1 MKDWNLRSK
10 RVLLRVDF
18 NVPIDATGKITDDT
32 RIEKALPTVQAL
44 IDQGARV
51 ILMSHLGRPL
61 KSLLPDGSIDRTR
74 FSLAPVAVRLAELTG
89 REVLFAGDC
98 GGEDSLAKIGQL
110 ADGQLLLLENTRF
123 YKQEEKGDPE
133 WAASLAKMGDYYV
146 NDAFGAAHRE
156 HATTATIAR
165 FFDKDHKGFGHL
177 MQAELE
183 SAARVMDHP
192 ERPLTAI
199 LGGAK
204 VSDKIELISNLLDK
218 CDQILIGGGM
228 AYTFFAAQGYA
239 IGNSLCEQDKLALAL
254 ELMQKAKEKNVKLVL
269 PLDSVAADAFRADAR
284 TVQTQDISIP
294 EAYMGLDIGPRSIK
308 VFREFILKSKT
319 IIWNGPM
326 GVFEMEPFARGTEE
340 VAKAVAE
347 ASSQG
352 CFTLVGGGDSV
363 AAVNRFG
370 LQDEVSFV
378 STGGGAMLELLEG
391 KILPG
396 VAAIRD

>member
-10 RVLLRVDF
+10 KVLLRVDF
-18 NVPIDATGKITDDT
+18 NVPIDANGKITDDT
-32 RIEKALPTVQAL
+32 RIEKALPTVRAL

-61 KSLLPDGSIDRTR
+61 KSLLPDGSIDKVR

-89 REVLFAGDC
+89 HEVLFASDC
-98 GGEDSLAKIGQL
+98 GGDDSLAKINQL
-110 ADGQLLLLENTRF
+110 SDGQLLLMENTRF
-123 YKQEEKGDPE
+123 YKQEEKGDSE
-133 WAASLAKMGDYYV
+133 WAASLAKLGEFYL

-165 FFDKDHKGFGHL
+165 YFDKDHKGFGYL

-204 VSDKIELISNLLDK
+204 VSDKIELISNLIDR

-239 IGNSLCEQDKLALAL
+239 IGQSLCEQDKLPLAL
-254 ELMQKAKEKNVKLVL
+254 ELLEKAKSKKVKMVL

-284 TVQTQDISIP
+284 TQITQDVSIP
-294 EAYMGLDIGPRSIK
+294 DGYMGLDIGPKSVK
-308 VFREFILKSKT
+308 VFREFILNSRT

-326 GVFEMEPFARGTEE
+326 GVFEMEPFSHGTAE

-347 ASSQG
+347 ATYKG

-370 LQDEVSFV
+370 LQDDVSFV

>member
-10 RVLLRVDF
+10 KVLLRVDF
-18 NVPIDATGKITDDT
+18 NVPIDANGKITDDT
-32 RIEKALPTVQAL
+32 RIEKALPTVRAL

-61 KSLLPDGSIDRTR
+61 KSLLPDGSIDKVR

-89 REVLFAGDC
+89 HEVLFASDC
-98 GGEDSLAKIGQL
+98 GGDDSLAKINQL
-110 ADGQLLLLENTRF
+110 SDGQLLLMENTRF
-123 YKQEEKGDPE
+123 YKQEEKGDSE
-133 WAASLAKMGDYYV
+133 WAASLAKLGEFYL

-165 FFDKDHKGFGHL
+165 YFDKDHKGFGYL

-183 SAARVMDHP
+183 SASRVMDHP

-204 VSDKIELISNLLDK
+204 VSDKIELISNLLDR

-239 IGNSLCEQDKLALAL
+239 IGQSLCEQDKLPLAL
-254 ELMQKAKEKNVKLVL
+254 ELLEKAKSKKVKMVL
-269 PLDSVAADAFRADAR
+269 PLDSVAADAFRAEAR
-284 TVQTQDISIP
+284 TQITQDVSIP
-294 EAYMGLDIGPRSIK
+294 DGYMGLDIGPKSVK
-308 VFREFILKSKT
+308 VFREFILNSRT

-326 GVFEMEPFARGTEE
+326 GVFEMEPFSHGTAE

-347 ASSQG
+347 ATYKG

-370 LQDEVSFV
+370 LQDDVSFV